1 MLDAWARRFGSRRAA
16 GLDPVT
22 VAVIESGPMATPARL
37 TANRQ
42 NALQSTG
49 PRSPEGKAVACQNAR
64 THGLLSRQVLLPDE
78 NRARLIAVREYFLA
92 ELAPVGELETL
103 LVERIIVCAWR
114 LRRLHRVEAEV
125 FDGERASLREAGL
138 AADLGAAFG
147 QASHTLSTLARYE
160 AALERAFYRALHELQ
175 RLQAVRAGQAV
186 PPPLAV
192 DVDVSVAGPDS
203 DEEA

>member
-1 MLDAWARRFGSRRAA
+1 
-16 GLDPVT
+16 
-22 VAVIESGPMATPARL
+22 MATPARL
-37 TANRQ
+37 AANRQ
-42 NALQSTG
+42 NAILSTG
-49 PRSPEGKAVACQNAR
+49 PRTPEGKAGAWQNAR

-175 RLQAVRAGQAV
+175 RLQAARAGQAV
-186 PPPLAV
+186 PPPVAV
-192 DVDVSVAGPDS
+192 DVDMTVAHLDGS
-203 DEEA
+203 DDGDDA